1 MSARTTPQ
9 VSTIN
14 PSIPKILRYV
24 EWACLVMVTLIL
36 LFFILNKS
44 LSYEAKGGD
53 YLINFFVL
61 GVLAILSFFFPI
73 RRPMWQRRAY
83 IFAEIACLLLTRIFS
98 HVGLDLLLFLYFA
111 KSCFLLRRRDVII
124 TVVLA
129 GIAWHVG
136 FAWQLTNDVLTDL
149 SKPIAEQQAR
159 LEKNLQ
165 TFQEAPQVFLAG
177 IVLNNLVNYISLS
190 VPIILLCLTLVA
202 EYRSRQRAI
211 ALTQEVELLAAD
223 LERTRIARDIHDSL
237 GHTLT
242 SLDVQ
247 LELAQRLYER
257 NSNQLQPALETAK
270 LLASQS
276 LQEVRRAVTTMREE
290 TFDLNKAL
298 PQLLESFTSNPS
310 IKVKS
315 KIDLPQLPLQTN
327 HQLYCVV
334 KEGLE
339 NIRKHSQA
347 QVIHLRGYASADA
360 VILEL
365 KDDGMGFDIAK
376 PTQGFGLRGMQER
389 VQLISGSIQLDSTP
403 GQGTCIQ
410 IRIPR

>member
-1 MSARTTPQ
+1 MT
-9 VSTIN
+9 
-14 PSIPKILRYV
+14 
-24 EWACLVMVTLIL
+24 IL
-36 LFFILNKS
+36 LLLFPVLNKS
-44 LSYEAKGGD
+44 LPDETKGSE
-53 YLINFFVL
+53 YLISFCVL

-73 RRPMWQRRAY
+73 RRPMWQRRVY
-83 IFAEIACLLLTRIFS
+83 IFAEISCVLLTIIFS
-98 HVGLDLLLFLYFA
+98 HQRLSLFVFLYLA
-111 KSCFLLRRRDVII
+111 KSCFLLRRREVII
-124 TVVLA
+124 TVVLV
-129 GIAWHVG
+129 GIIFHVG
-136 FAWQLTNDVLTDL
+136 LAWRLTNDLLTDL
-149 SKPIAEQQAR
+149 SKPAELQAR
-159 LEKNLQ
+159 FEKNLQ
-165 TFQEAPQVFLAG
+165 TLQETPHLFIAQFFF
-177 IVLNNLVNYISLS
+177 NELVIYIFLS
-190 VPIILLCLTLVA
+190 VLITLLCLTLVA
-202 EYRSRQRAI
+202 EYRSRQQAI
-211 ALTQEVELLAAD
+211 ALTKEVELLAAD

-247 LELAQRLYER
+247 LELAQLLYER
-257 NSNQLQPALETAK
+257 NSNQLQPALDTAK

-276 LQEVRRAVTTMREE
+276 VQEVRRAVTTMREE
-290 TFDLNKAL
+290 TFDLNTAL

-310 IKVKS
+310 ITVKS

-365 KDDGMGFDIAK
+365 KDDGIGFDIAK

-389 VQLISGSIQLDSTP
+389 VQLIGGSIQLDSTP

>member
-1 MSARTTPQ
+1 MSTRTTPQ

-24 EWACLVMVTLIL
+24 EWACLVMTIL
-36 LFFILNKS
+36 LVAFSVLNKS
-44 LSYEAKGGD
+44 LSDETNGSD
-53 YLINFFVL
+53 YLITFCVL
-61 GVLAILSFFFPI
+61 GILAILSFFFPV
-73 RRPMWQRRAY
+73 RRPVWQRRVY
-83 IFAEIACLLLTRIFS
+83 ILVEISCVFLTIFGDA
-98 HVGLDLLLFLYFA
+98 GLGLFVFLYIA

-124 TVVLA
+124 TVVLVGITLHA
-129 GIAWHVG
+129 GLAW
-136 FAWQLTNDVLTDL
+136 WLTNDLLTDL

-159 LEKNLQ
+159 FEKNRQIL
-165 TFQEAPQVFLAG
+165 QEAPQVFIAQF
-177 IVLNNLVNYISLS
+177 IFTQLVIYISLS
-190 VPIILLCLTLVA
+190 VLITLLCLSLAA
-202 EYRSRQRAI
+202 EYRSRQKAI

-223 LERTRIARDIHDSL
+223 LERNRIARDIHDSL

-247 LELAQRLYER
+247 LELAQQLYKR
-257 NSNQLQPALETAK
+257 DSKKLQPTLDMAK

-276 LQEVRRAVTTMREE
+276 VQEVRLAVTTMREE
-290 TFDLNKAL
+290 TFDLKTAL
-298 PQLLESFTSNPS
+298 MQLIEPLTSDPS
-310 IKVKS
+310 ITVKS

-347 QVIHLRGYASADA
+347 QVVHFQGYACADA

-365 KDDGMGFDIAK
+365 KDDGIGFNMAK

-389 VQLISGSIQLDSTP
+389 VQLVGGSIQLDSIP

-410 IRIPR
+410 IRVPQ

>member
-24 EWACLVMVTLIL
+24 EWAFLVMVTLRLI
-36 LFFILNKS
+36 FPILNKS
-44 LSYEAKGGD
+44 LPYEANNSY
-53 YLINFFVL
+53 YLVFWVL

-98 HVGLDLLLFLYFA
+98 QVGLDLLLCIYLA

-129 GIAWHVG
+129 GIAWHIGLAWWFMNG
-136 FAWQLTNDVLTDL
+136 FLTDL
-149 SKPIAEQQAR
+149 SNPIEEQKALFEER
-159 LEKNLQ
+159 VKMI
-165 TFQEAPQVFLAG
+165 QEAPQVLLADT
-177 IVLNNLVNYISLS
+177 IFNNLVLYISMSIL
-190 VPIILLCLTLVA
+190 ILLLCFTLVA
-202 EYRSRQRAI
+202 EYRSRQQAI

-257 NSNQLQPALETAK
+257 NSNKLQPALETAK

-276 LQEVRRAVTTMREE
+276 VQEVRRAVTTMREE

-298 PQLLESFTSNPS
+298 PQLLESFISHPS

-347 QVIHLRGYASADA
+347 QVIHLKGYASADA

-365 KDDGMGFDIAK
+365 KDDGIGFDIAK

-389 VQLISGSIQLDSTP
+389 VQLIGGSIQLDSTP

>member
-24 EWACLVMVTLIL
+24 EWAFLVMVTLRLI
-36 LFFILNKS
+36 FPILNKS
-44 LSYEAKGGD
+44 LPYEANNSN
-53 YLINFFVL
+53 YLVFWVF

-83 IFAEIACLLLTRIFS
+83 IFAEIGCLLLTRIFTQ
-98 HVGLDLLLFLYFA
+98 VGLDLFLFLYLA
-111 KSCFLLRRRDVII
+111 KSCFLLRRRDVLI

-129 GIAWHVG
+129 GIAWHIG
-136 FAWQLTNDVLTDL
+136 FAWWFMNAFL
-149 SKPIAEQQAR
+149 SDISNPIEEQKALFEER
-159 LEKNLQ
+159 VKII
-165 TFQEAPQVFLAG
+165 QEAPQVLLADM
-177 IVLNNLVNYISLS
+177 IFNNLVLYISMSIL
-190 VPIILLCLTLVA
+190 ILLLCLTLVA
-202 EYRSRQRAI
+202 EYRSRQQAI

-257 NSNQLQPALETAK
+257 NSNKLQPALDTAK

-310 IKVKS
+310 ITVKS

-327 HQLYCVV
+327 HQLYCVL

-365 KDDGMGFDIAK
+365 KDDGIGFDIAK

-389 VQLISGSIQLDSTP
+389 VQLIGGSIQLDSTP
-403 GQGTCIQ
+403 GQGSCIQ

>member
-14 PSIPKILRYV
+14 PSIPKILRYL
-24 EWACLVMVTLIL
+24 EWACLIMTIL
-36 LFFILNKS
+36 LLLFLILNKS
-44 LSYEAKGGD
+44 LSNETKGSD
-53 YLINFFVL
+53 YLISFCVL

-73 RRPMWQRRAY
+73 RRPMWQRRVY
-83 IFAEIACLLLTRIFS
+83 VFAGISCVLVTIIFS
-98 HVGLDLLLFLYFA
+98 DAGLGLFVFLYLA

-124 TVVLA
+124 TVVLV
-129 GIAWHVG
+129 GITWHVG
-136 FAWQLTNDVLTDL
+136 FAWRLTNDLLTDL

-159 LEKNLQ
+159 FEKNLQ
-165 TFQEAPQVFLAG
+165 TLQETPQVFIAQL
-177 IVLNNLVNYISLS
+177 IFTELVVYISLS
-190 VPIILLCLTLVA
+190 VLITLLCLSLVA
-202 EYRSRQRAI
+202 EYRSRQQAI

-257 NSNQLQPALETAK
+257 NSNQLQPALDTAK

-310 IKVKS
+310 ITVKS

-347 QVIHLRGYASADA
+347 QVIHLKGYASADA

-365 KDDGMGFDIAK
+365 KDDGIGFDIAK

-389 VQLISGSIQLDSTP
+389 VQLIGGSIQLDSTP
-403 GQGTCIQ
+403 GQGSCIQ

>member
-14 PSIPKILRYV
+14 PSIPKILRYL
-24 EWACLVMVTLIL
+24 EWACLIMTIL
-36 LFFILNKS
+36 LLLFPVLNKS
-44 LSYEAKGGD
+44 LPDETKGSE
-53 YLINFFVL
+53 YLISFCVL

-73 RRPMWQRRAY
+73 RRPMWQRRVY
-83 IFAEIACLLLTRIFS
+83 IFAEISCVLLTIIFS
-98 HVGLDLLLFLYFA
+98 HQRLSLFVFLYLA
-111 KSCFLLRRRDVII
+111 KSCFLLRRREVII
-124 TVVLA
+124 TVVLV
-129 GIAWHVG
+129 GIIFHVG
-136 FAWQLTNDVLTDL
+136 LAWRLTNDLLTDL
-149 SKPIAEQQAR
+149 SKPAELQAR
-159 LEKNLQ
+159 FEKNLQ
-165 TFQEAPQVFLAG
+165 TLQETPHLFIAQFFF
-177 IVLNNLVNYISLS
+177 NELVIYIFLS
-190 VPIILLCLTLVA
+190 VLITLLCLTLVA
-202 EYRSRQRAI
+202 EYRSRQQAI
-211 ALTQEVELLAAD
+211 ALTKEVELLAAD

-247 LELAQRLYER
+247 LELAQLLYER
-257 NSNQLQPALETAK
+257 NSNQLQPALDTAK

-276 LQEVRRAVTTMREE
+276 VQEVRRAVTTMREE
-290 TFDLNKAL
+290 TFDLNTAL

-310 IKVKS
+310 ITVKS

-365 KDDGMGFDIAK
+365 KDDGIGFDIAK

-389 VQLISGSIQLDSTP
+389 VQLIGGSIQLDSTP